1 MSSLMMHATGMSRTD
16 GTLLTNDEHL
26 RQSIHDILT
35 TPLGTRLMRREYG
48 SLLPFLID
56 SPANDATRLRL
67 MAATATALIR
77 WEPRIKVSKVTLAI
91 IADSINSGWEALIEM
106 RRADSSTLTT
116 SLSLVRGATT

>member
-1 MSSLMMHATGMSRTD
+1 MSGLMMHATGMSRYS
-16 GTLLTNDEHL
+16 GELLSNDDHL

-56 SPANDATRLRL
+56 APANDATRLRL

-77 WEPRIKVSKVTLAI
+77 WEPRIKVSKVSLSL
-91 IADSINSGWEALIEM
+91 IADGINSGWNALIEL
-106 RRADSSTLTT
+106 RRADNSTLTT
-116 SLSLVRGATT
+116 SLSLVRGAT

>member
-1 MSSLMMHATGMSRTD
+1 MSALMMQAAGMSRNS
-16 GTLLTNDEHL
+16 GELLSNDNHL

-35 TPLGTRLMRREYG
+35 TPLGTRIMRRSYG

-56 SPANDATRLRL
+56 APANDATRLRL

-91 IADSINSGWEALIEM
+91 INDGINSGWETLIEM

-116 SLSLVRGATT
+116 SLSLVRGAT

>member
-1 MSSLMMHATGMSRTD
+1 MSSSMMHATGMSRND

-91 IADSINSGWEALIEM
+91 IADGINSGWEALIEM

-116 SLSLVRGATT
+116 SLSLVRGAT

>member
-1 MSSLMMHATGMSRTD
+1 MSNLMHASGMSRNS
-16 GTLLTNDEHL
+16 GALLNADEHL

-56 SPANDATRLRL
+56 APANDATRLRL

-77 WEPRIKVSKVTLAI
+77 WEPRVKVSKVTLAI
-91 IADSINSGWEALIEM
+91 INDGINSGWETLIEM
-106 RRADSSTLTT
+106 RRSDSSTLTT
-116 SLSLVRGATT
+116 SLSLVRGAT

>member
-1 MSSLMMHATGMSRTD
+1 MSSLMMHATGMSRND

-91 IADSINSGWEALIEM
+91 IADGINSGWEALIEM

-116 SLSLVRGATT
+116 SLSLVRGAT

>member
-1 MSSLMMHATGMSRTD
+1 MMSHASGMSRD
-16 GTLLTNDEHL
+16 NGTLLSQDDHL

-56 SPANDATRLRL
+56 APANDATRLKL
-67 MAATATALIR
+67 MAATATAIIR
-77 WEPRIKVSKVTLAI
+77 WEPRIKVSKVIL
-91 IADSINSGWEALIEM
+91 SLNKNGWDTLIEM

-116 SLSLVRGATT
+116 SLSLVRGAT

>member
-1 MSSLMMHATGMSRTD
+1 MSTLMTHAAGMSRLS
-16 GTLLTNDEHL
+16 GELLSNDDHL

-56 SPANDATRLRL
+56 APANDATRLKL
-67 MAATATALIR
+67 MAAIATALIR
-77 WEPRIKVSKVTLAI
+77 WEPRIKVSQVKLAI
-91 IADSINSGWEALIEM
+91 NNDGTNSGWNALIEM

-116 SLSLVRGATT
+116 SLSLVRGAT

>member
-91 IADSINSGWEALIEM
+91 IADGINSGWEALIEM

>member
-1 MSSLMMHATGMSRTD
+1 MMMNATGMSRTN
-16 GTLLTNDEHL
+16 GQLLDQDKHL

-56 SPANDATRLRL
+56 APANDATRLKL

-77 WEPRIKVSKVTLAI
+77 WEPRIKVSKVSLSLINDGT
-91 IADSINSGWEALIEM
+91 NSGWNTLIEM
-106 RRADSSTLTT
+106 RRADNSTLTT
-116 SLSLVRGATT
+116 SLSLVRGAT

>member
-91 IADSINSGWEALIEM
+91 IADGINSGWEALIEM

-116 SLSLVRGATT
+116 SLSLVRGAT

>member
-1 MSSLMMHATGMSRTD
+1 MSSSMMHATGMSRND

-91 IADSINSGWEALIEM
+91 IADGINSGWEALIEM

>member
-1 MSSLMMHATGMSRTD
+1 MSSSMMHATGMSRND

-77 WEPRIKVSKVTLAI
+77 WEPRIKVSKVTLTI
-91 IADSINSGWEALIEM
+91 IADGINSGWEALIEM

-116 SLSLVRGATT
+116 SLSLVRGAT

>member
-1 MSSLMMHATGMSRTD
+1 MSALMMQAAGMSRNS
-16 GTLLTNDEHL
+16 GELLSNDDHL

-35 TPLGTRLMRREYG
+35 TPLGSRLMRRSYG

-56 SPANDATRLRL
+56 SPANNATRLRL
-67 MAATATALIR
+67 MAATATAIIR

-91 IADSINSGWEALIEM
+91 INDGINSGWETLIEM

-116 SLSLVRGATT
+116 SLSLVRGAT

>member
-77 WEPRIKVSKVTLAI
+77 WEPRIKVSKVTLTI
-91 IADSINSGWEALIEM
+91 IADGINSGWEALIEM

>member
-1 MSSLMMHATGMSRTD
+1 MNNHAAGMSRTT
-16 GTLLTNDEHL
+16 GSLLNQDDHL

-56 SPANDATRLRL
+56 APANDATRLKL

-77 WEPRIKVSKVTLAI
+77 WEPRIKVSKVSLSLI
-91 IADSINSGWEALIEM
+91 NDGINSGWNTLIEM

-116 SLSLVRGATT
+116 SLSLVRGAT

>member
-1 MSSLMMHATGMSRTD
+1 MMMHATGMSRTN
-16 GTLLTNDEHL
+16 GELLNQDEHL

-56 SPANDATRLRL
+56 APANDATRLKL

-77 WEPRIKVSKVTLAI
+77 WEPRIKVSKVSLSLI
-91 IADSINSGWEALIEM
+91 HDGINSGWNTLIEM

-116 SLSLVRGATT
+116 SLSLVRGAT

>member
-1 MSSLMMHATGMSRTD
+1 MSSLMMHATGMSRND

-91 IADSINSGWEALIEM
+91 IADGINSGWEALIEM
-106 RRADSSTLTT
+106 RRADSST
-116 SLSLVRGATT
+116 

>member
-1 MSSLMMHATGMSRTD
+1 MSSSMMHATGMSRND

-77 WEPRIKVSKVTLAI
+77 WEPRIKVSKVTLTI
-91 IADSINSGWEALIEM
+91 IADGINSGWEALIEM

>member
-1 MSSLMMHATGMSRTD
+1 MSALMMQAAGMSRNS
-16 GTLLTNDEHL
+16 GELLSSDNHL

-35 TPLGTRLMRREYG
+35 TPLGTRIMRRSYG

-56 SPANDATRLRL
+56 SPANEATRLRL

-77 WEPRIKVSKVTLAI
+77 WEPRIKVSKVTLSL
-91 IADSINSGWEALIEM
+91 IADGINSGWETLIEM

-116 SLSLVRGATT
+116 SLSLVRGAT

>member
-1 MSSLMMHATGMSRTD
+1 MSSLMMHATGMSRND

-91 IADSINSGWEALIEM
+91 IADGINSGWEALIEM